1 MTGVK
6 DDDRRDA
13 ALKLALKLVVE
24 AMDLIDGF
32 DGPPD
37 ASAHLELARE
47 RLHSYS
53 LRLSRAKA
61 DLKRLPQPPL

>member
-1 MTGVK
+1 MTGVN
-6 DDDRRDA
+6 DDQRRDA
-13 ALKLALKLVVE
+13 ALRRALKLVVE

-47 RLHSYS
+47 RLHKS
-53 LRLSRAKA
+53 LVHRKPGRFGE
-61 DLKRLPQPPL
+61 